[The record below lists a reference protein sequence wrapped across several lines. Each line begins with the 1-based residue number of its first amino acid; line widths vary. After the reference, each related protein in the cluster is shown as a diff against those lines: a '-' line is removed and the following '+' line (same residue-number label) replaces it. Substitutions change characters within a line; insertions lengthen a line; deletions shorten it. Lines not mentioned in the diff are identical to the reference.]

1 LRYILFFVF
10 SGIEDLMDEM
20 DLEENV
26 AVVVMGGNARVMQHL
41 TNDLTLVREAI
52 GQLCFFAFFLYPGF
66 ARSLE
71 LSGIVGN
78 FQMSFPDV
86 L

>member
-1 LRYILFFVF
+1 
-10 SGIEDLMDEM
+10 MDEM

-52 GQLCFFAFFLYPGF
+52 GQ
-66 ARSLE
+66 
-71 LSGIVGN
+71 
-78 FQMSFPDV
+78 
-86 L
+86 